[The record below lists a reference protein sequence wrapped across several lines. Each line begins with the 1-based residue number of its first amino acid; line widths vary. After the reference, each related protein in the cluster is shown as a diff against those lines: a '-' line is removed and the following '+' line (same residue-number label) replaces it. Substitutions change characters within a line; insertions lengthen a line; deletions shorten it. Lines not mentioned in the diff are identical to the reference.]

1 MRVVLF
7 VIFSAAA
14 WAQTY
19 ADNLAI
25 DHPAIH
31 YSRGPFSDPIA
42 MLEAQLERGEAKLDY
57 TDGGVGYLPSL
68 LALLGINADSQAL
81 VFSKTSFQ
89 APKIS
94 PKNPRAVY
102 FGDNA
107 AVGFVRGGD
116 VLEIASLDPAQGI
129 VFYSLSAA
137 KTDQPRF
144 TRRNECLRCHQGPA
158 TLGVPGIF
166 VGSVYPGATGLPDR
180 TEAIITDHSTAFEDR
195 WGGWFVNALHG
206 EQKDRA
212 NAVANDPEEPHRLE
226 LLGRRAFNPSGYL
239 SELSDIVALMTLE
252 HQTKM
257 TNLLVRLGWEA
268 RMGKDISRAV
278 EDVASYM
285 MFADE
290 VPLKEPIQG
299 VSTFTKT
306 FPQRGPKDRQGR
318 SLRDFDL
325 QTRLF
330 KYPLSYMIYSPVF
343 DALPEPLRLAIYERI
358 FKKAQGTAVAEIL
371 RDTKKDLPACWKK

>member
-1 MRVVLF
+1 M
-7 VIFSAAA
+7 
-14 WAQTY
+14 
-19 ADNLAI
+19 
-25 DHPAIH
+25 
-31 YSRGPFSDPIA
+31 
-42 MLEAQLERGEAKLDY
+42 
-57 TDGGVGYLPSL
+57 
-68 LALLGINADSQAL
+68 
-81 VFSKTSFQ
+81 
-89 APKIS
+89 
-94 PKNPRAVY
+94 
-102 FGDNA
+102 
-107 AVGFVRGGD
+107 
-116 VLEIASLDPAQGI
+116 
-129 VFYSLSAA
+129 SAA

-158 TLGVPGIF
+158 NAGRARDFRRVRLH
-166 VGSVYPGATGLPDR
+166 PGATGLPDR

-195 WGGWFVNALHG
+195 WGGWFVNALRG

-239 SELSDIVALMTLE
+239 SEVSDIVALMTLE

-268 RMGKDISRAV
+268 RLGKDLSRAV
-278 EDVASYM
+278 EDAASYM

-299 VSTFTKT
+299 VSTFSKT
-306 FPQRGPKDRQGR
+306 FPRRGPKDRQGR
-318 SLRDFDL
+318 SLRDFHF

-343 DALPEPLRLAIYERI
+343 DALPEPVRMAIYERI
-358 FKKAQGTAVAEIL
+358 FKKAEGTAIAEIL
-371 RDTKKDLPACWKK
+371 REHEKRFARLL